1 MGTVDPNDFQTLV
14 ARGNI
19 KRKNLKQNQYTVSLM
34 NEGLRNG
41 LLNHQEIYNIQN
53 RLMLVLQN
61 LIKRYTK
68 GESSSVTTET
78 AESILTSM
86 LYAIDAYFISLGTP
100 EKAMSD
106 LRTIDIQSCY
116 EEGVEIVRT
125 CFEESKQLYN
135 NIKKNKLNVPVD
147 AYNITIDESLPIFM
161 RKYGIIFDAH
171 NTMASIDYPLA
182 IDDMRLQGV
191 FYIKQYLERLHMETN
206 FCQLFS
212 HEDLLYTL
220 ENFGRMCRFDYR
232 IELFNIYELML
243 NNAIFSALSGGEAN
257 QVKISS
263 YQFEQLERAFTQVNP
278 DQIDVMVRE
287 AIGSLLN
294 DLNINDP
301 HLRDYMDLYRD
312 QLVQRIKNAANTRSL
327 QALIITQREERI
339 KPVEFSLNLEDRL
352 NDIELRKL
360 LAEVMEC
367 DKKEEKVQLIKSRL
381 HSLHDYLDVFESD
394 SLYGDEYEA
403 LFALFGDMELT
414 ILSKNVF
421 YEELRS
427 EFLDFQTIIS
437 EARSEEEWKTHLIE
451 HLQELNPD
459 RLQNIEKLIPMID
472 YEEMKFY

>member
-1 MGTVDPNDFQTLV
+1 MGTMDDYQTLV

-19 KRKNLKQNQYTVSLM
+19 RRKNLKQNQYTVSLM
-34 NEGLRNG
+34 NEGLQNG
-41 LLNHQEIYNIQN
+41 LLNHQEINNIQN
-53 RLMLVLQN
+53 SLMIVLQN

-78 AESILTSM
+78 AESILASM
-86 LYAIDAYFISLGTP
+86 LYAVDSYFFSLGTP
-100 EKAMSD
+100 EKAMYY
-106 LRTIDIQSCY
+106 LKTGDIQFSY
-116 EEGVEIVRT
+116 EEGVETVRT
-125 CFEESKQLYN
+125 CFEESKELYKKV
-135 NIKKNKLNVPVD
+135 KKNKLNVPVD

-161 RKYGIIFDAH
+161 KKYGIIFDAH

-191 FYIKQYLERLHMETN
+191 FYIKQYLERLHMETK

-212 HEDLLYTL
+212 HGDLLNTL
-220 ENFGRMCRFDYR
+220 ENFGKMCRFDYR

-243 NNAIFSALSGGEAN
+243 NNAIFSALSGGEIN

-263 YQFEQLERAFTQVNP
+263 YQFEQLERTFTQVNS
-278 DQIDVMVRE
+278 DQVDVIIRE

-294 DLNINDP
+294 ALNICDP
-301 HLRDYMDLYRD
+301 HMRDYMDQYRD
-312 QLVQRIKNAANTRSL
+312 QLVQRIKNAANARSL
-327 QALIITQREERI
+327 QALIITQQEERI

-414 ILSKNVF
+414 ILAKNVF

-437 EARSEEEWKTHLIE
+437 EARSEEEWKIHLIE
-451 HLQELNPD
+451 HLQGLNTD